1 MFMPLHDWTL
11 VDAGLWHDFHQS
23 WTVRVCD
30 ALNGGVL
37 PPDHYALIE
46 QKVPLKEPD
55 VLTLKLSGKGEDTE
69 DSEGGV
75 AVTIAPPRVRL
86 TLRNE
91 NELQY
96 YARKANRITIR
107 HHIGDIVSVV
117 ELVSPGNKQSK
128 KKFQEFVQ
136 KPVTFLNQ
144 SVSLLIIDL
153 FPPTKRDPFGV
164 HKAIWDEFDEE
175 DFAFPR
181 GKNRT
186 LASYDAGAPQVA
198 YVENI
203 GVGDK
208 LPEMPIFLRPEIY
221 VNAPLEETYQSAWA
235 AFPRQLKGLLEP
247 AASKKK
253 K

>member
-1 MFMPLHDWTL
+1 MPMHDWTL
-11 VDAGLWHDFHQS
+11 VEAGLFHDFHQT
-23 WTVRVCD
+23 WTVFLCN
-30 ALNGGVL
+30 ALNAGVL
-37 PPDHYALIE
+37 PSDHYALIE

-55 VLTLKLSGKGEDTE
+55 ALTLKITENGEDIGE
-69 DSEGGV
+69 SPAGV
-75 AVTIAPPRVRL
+75 AVAVKPPRVRL
-86 TLRNE
+86 TRRNE

-96 YARKANRITIR
+96 YARKANRITVR
-107 HHIGDIVSVV
+107 HHSGEVV
-117 ELVSPGNKQSK
+117 CVIELVSPGNKQSK
-128 KKFQEFVQ
+128 DKFHESVQ
-136 KPVTFLNQ
+136 KAVAFLNQ

-186 LASYDAGAPQVA
+186 LASYDAGPPQVA

-203 GVGDK
+203 GVADK

-221 VNAPLEETYQSAWA
+221 VNAPLEETYSSAWD

-247 AASKKK
+247 ATGKRKK
-253 K
+253 